1 MSNQAPGA
9 VLFDLDGTL
18 VDSNYQH
25 ALAWYRAFRDS
36 GIVLPLWRIH
46 RCIGM
51 GGDQMVPA
59 LIGDARDKQVGDTL
73 RAAEKA
79 RFEEMLD
86 EIEPLEGAHELL
98 VDLHARG
105 YELILASSSPEEY
118 LDRYLDLLDA
128 RDLVDAATTARDVEA
143 TKPAPDIIE
152 TAKAK
157 ARRHALVM
165 IGDSPWDIRS
175 AGRAGISCA
184 TLLTGGYSE
193 KELLDAGADA
203 VFESL
208 IELRAHLGTSFLPDA
223 TRTTGDAT
231 GEAEKMSD
239 DELALLVAIEKGNEP
254 RGSDPLSIALKAR
267 GLVQSDA
274 GAWSLTDAGA
284 SYLSSI
290 GSDGDA
296 RGENTRR

>member
-1 MSNQAPGA
+1 MSNNTPGA

-25 ALAWYRAFRDS
+25 ALAWYRAFRDG

-59 LIGDARDKQVGDTL
+59 LIGDAKDRELGDEL
-73 RAAEKA
+73 RAAEKV

-86 EIEPLEGAHELL
+86 EIEPLAGAHQLL
-98 VDLHARG
+98 ADLHTRG

-128 RDLVDAATTARDVEA
+128 RDLVAAATTAQDVEA

-157 ARRHALVM
+157 ARQHALMV
-165 IGDSPWDIRS
+165 IGDSPWDIQS
-175 AGRAGISCA
+175 AGGAGMSCVA
-184 TLLTGGYSE
+184 LLTGGYSE
-193 KELLDAGADA
+193 RELLGAGAEA

-223 TRTTGDAT
+223 PRATGDVANA
-231 GEAEKMSD
+231 GKVSN
-239 DELALLVAIEKGNEP
+239 DEL
-254 RGSDPLSIALKAR
+254 SDHKA
-267 GLVQSDA
+267 Q
-274 GAWSLTDAGA
+274 
-284 SYLSSI
+284 
-290 GSDGDA
+290 
-296 RGENTRR
+296 

>member
-1 MSNQAPGA
+1 MSGDASGA

-25 ALAWYRAFRDS
+25 ALAWFRAFQDG

-59 LIGDARDKQVGDTL
+59 LIGEARDRAIGDEL

-79 RFEEMLD
+79 RFEEMLG
-86 EIEPLEGAHELL
+86 EIAPLEGAHELL
-98 VDLHARG
+98 ADLHARG

-128 RDLVDAATTARDVEA
+128 RPLVAAATTAKDVEA

-157 ARRHALVM
+157 ARLQALVM
-165 IGDSPWDIRS
+165 VGDSPWDIES
-175 AGRAGISCA
+175 AGRAGIPCVS
-184 TLLTGGYSE
+184 LLTGGYSE
-193 KELLDAGADA
+193 RELLEAGAEA
-203 VFESL
+203 VYDSL
-208 IELRAHLGTSFLPDA
+208 LELRACIGTSFLRGA
-223 TRTTGDAT
+223 TRGDA
-231 GEAEKMSD
+231 
-239 DELALLVAIEKGNEP
+239 AIP
-254 RGSDPLSIALKAR
+254 
-267 GLVQSDA
+267 
-274 GAWSLTDAGA
+274 
-284 SYLSSI
+284 
-290 GSDGDA
+290 
-296 RGENTRR
+296 

>member
-1 MSNQAPGA
+1 MSNNTPGA

-25 ALAWYRAFRDS
+25 ALAWYRACRDG

-59 LIGDARDKQVGDTL
+59 LIGDAKDRELGDEL
-73 RAAEKA
+73 RAAEKV
-79 RFEEMLD
+79 RFVEMLD
-86 EIEPLEGAHELL
+86 EIEPLAGAHQLL
-98 VDLHARG
+98 VDLHTRG

-128 RDLVDAATTARDVEA
+128 RDLVAAATTAQDVEA

-157 ARRHALVM
+157 ARQHALMV
-165 IGDSPWDIRS
+165 IGDSPWDIQS
-175 AGRAGISCA
+175 AGRAGMSCVS
-184 TLLTGGYSE
+184 LLTGGYSE
-193 KELLDAGADA
+193 RELLGAGAEA

-223 TRTTGDAT
+223 PRAT
-231 GEAEKMSD
+231 GHVANAGKVSN
-239 DELALLVAIEKGNEP
+239 DEL
-254 RGSDPLSIALKAR
+254 SDHKA
-267 GLVQSDA
+267 Q
-274 GAWSLTDAGA
+274 
-284 SYLSSI
+284 
-290 GSDGDA
+290 
-296 RGENTRR
+296 

>member
-1 MSNQAPGA
+1 MSNNAPGA

-25 ALAWYRAFRDS
+25 ALAWYRAFRDG

-59 LIGDARDKQVGDTL
+59 LIGDAKDRELGDEL
-73 RAAEKA
+73 RAAEKV

-86 EIEPLEGAHELL
+86 EIEPLAGAHQLL
-98 VDLHARG
+98 VDLHTRG

-128 RDLVDAATTARDVEA
+128 RDLVAAATTAQDVEA

-157 ARRHALVM
+157 ARQHALMV
-165 IGDSPWDIRS
+165 IGDSPWDIQS
-175 AGRAGISCA
+175 AGRAGMSCVS
-184 TLLTGGYSE
+184 LLTGGYSE
-193 KELLDAGADA
+193 RELLGAGAEA

-223 TRTTGDAT
+223 PRATGDVANA
-231 GEAEKMSD
+231 GKVSN
-239 DELALLVAIEKGNEP
+239 DEL
-254 RGSDPLSIALKAR
+254 SDHKA
-267 GLVQSDA
+267 Q
-274 GAWSLTDAGA
+274 
-284 SYLSSI
+284 
-290 GSDGDA
+290 
-296 RGENTRR
+296 

>member
-1 MSNQAPGA
+1 MSNNTPGA

-25 ALAWYRAFRDS
+25 ALAWYRAFRDG

-59 LIGDARDKQVGDTL
+59 LIGDAKDRELGDEL
-73 RAAEKA
+73 RAAEKV

-86 EIEPLEGAHELL
+86 EIEPLAGAHQLL
-98 VDLHARG
+98 VDLHTRG

-128 RDLVDAATTARDVEA
+128 RDLVAAATTAQDVEA

-157 ARRHALVM
+157 ARQHALMV
-165 IGDSPWDIRS
+165 IGDSPWDIQS
-175 AGRAGISCA
+175 AGRAGMSCVS
-184 TLLTGGYSE
+184 LLTGGYSE
-193 KELLDAGADA
+193 RELLGAGAEA

-223 TRTTGDAT
+223 PRATGDVANA
-231 GEAEKMSD
+231 GKVSN
-239 DELALLVAIEKGNEP
+239 DEL
-254 RGSDPLSIALKAR
+254 SDRKA
-267 GLVQSDA
+267 Q
-274 GAWSLTDAGA
+274 
-284 SYLSSI
+284 
-290 GSDGDA
+290 
-296 RGENTRR
+296 